1 MRDWLTGLT
10 RFEGVP
16 FGYLVPD
23 EGLLPAES
31 IRFLGVD
38 QTWVRHLVDGAVSV
52 GRLGPADE
60 ARDAAAPLP
69 LEFPTLTGALIRSQV
84 VSGYPGLLVDGY
96 ADRAG
101 TARLTPWVTRR
112 LGPEVLLCLFE
123 GSWPGWTCTSPR
135 RPSTWRSSCAPPAAS
150 AGPCGPREARSGSP
164 TRSGPCPWG
173 PGGRSPRPGWP
184 PRSPAPW
191 GCRRPRW
198 TRGTWPSSSPRPP
211 NGSPSCAPDR

>member
-123 GSWPGWTCTSPR
+123 GELARLDLHQPPEAQHLAVELRSPGSFGRTLRAPGGSERVPDPVGPLPLGPRGTVSPTGLAAAIAG
-135 RPSTWRSSCAPPAAS
+135 SLGVPAA
-150 AGPCGPREARSGSP
+150 EVDSGDLALQL
-164 TRSGPCPWG
+164 TETAERVTFL
-173 PGGRSPRPGWP
+173 RP
-184 PRSPAPW
+184 
-191 GCRRPRW
+191 
-198 TRGTWPSSSPRPP
+198 
-211 NGSPSCAPDR
+211 